1 MSKCIL
7 QKNRVRN
14 LIPFIL
20 FFCVI
25 VIQVDGFG
33 KEGYVMKLDIR
44 SAAFEEG
51 ESIPK
56 NIHVMALMFHRNC
69 LGRNHLKEQK
79 AWH

>member
-1 MSKCIL
+1 MYLTKESSKKFDSIYS
-7 QKNRVRN
+7 V
-14 LIPFIL
+14 
-20 FFCVI
+20 FCVI